1 MIISIVLPPLNT
13 IEGRQVE
20 RKEAVQDRKDIG
32 EDKIETNID
41 IKVTREDR
49 ESSKYLNLAENLLVF
64 QHLCQNKMKK

>member
-32 EDKIETNID
+32 EDKIETN
-41 IKVTREDR
+41 VP
-49 ESSKYLNLAENLLVF
+49 L
-64 QHLCQNKMKK
+64 